1 MFFKIFSAGSY
12 GIEGY
17 TVEAEADITK
27 GIPSFTIVGLPNAEV
42 KESKERIKAAITNS
56 GFRYPNKKIV
66 VNLSPADI
74 KKEGS
79 HYDLQLAIAILREN
93 ENISSDEFSET
104 AFLGELS
111 LDGRLN
117 SINGCTALL
126 LGLAQNK
133 SIKRAIIPHDN
144 HREASMIPNIRVYT
158 AKNLKEVYNILTK
171 QSDILPLE
179 KIKYEPEIN
188 NEKDFRDVKGSLMI
202 KRGAE
207 IAAAGFHNILMIGPP
222 GSGKT
227 MIASRLNTIMPLLN
241 DREYIQVSQIY
252 SFLGNIPE
260 DIINR
265 KRPFR
270 SPHHTMTFT
279 SLIGGGHNSK
289 PGEVVLSHNGI
300 LFMDEFLEFDKK
312 VSQGLRQPLEDKNIT
327 ISRVNQKITY
337 PSDFL
342 LVAATNP
349 CPCGNYMN
357 PVKECTCSF
366 NKISS
371 YLSRA
376 SAPLLDRMDIFIET
390 TPVPYSELVDI
401 NENESSEVIRKRV
414 LKASEIQNERFQN
427 TKINYNSQMNNKQ
440 IEKYC
445 ITTKDAGDLLSM
457 AFDTTGLTARSY
469 HRILKVARS
478 IADMS
483 EKEIID
489 LPHIAE
495 ALNFRKTFNKYW
507 G

>member
-1 MFFKIFSAGSY
+1 MFFKIFSAGSH

-17 TVEAEADITK
+17 AVEAEADITK

-42 KESKERIKAAITNS
+42 KESKERIKSAITNS
-56 GFRYPNKKIV
+56 GFKYPNKKIV

-79 HYDLQLAIAILREN
+79 HYDLPLAMAILREN
-93 ENISSDEFSET
+93 ERISPEEFHET

-117 SINGCTALL
+117 AINGCTALL

-133 SIKRAIIPHDN
+133 TIKRAIIPFDN
-144 HREASMIPNIRVYT
+144 CMEACMIPNLKIYP
-158 AKNLKEVYNILTK
+158 AKNLKEVYGILTGQCELK
-171 QSDILPLE
+171 QLE
-179 KIKYEPEIN
+179 KVEHEPEVN
-188 NEKDFRDVKGSLMI
+188 DDRDFRDVKGSLMI

-241 DREYIQVSQIY
+241 DKEYIQVSQIY
-252 SFLGNIPE
+252 SFLGNIPF
-260 DIINR
+260 DIIKR

-270 SPHHTMTFT
+270 SPHHTMTYT

-312 VSQGLRQPLEDKNIT
+312 VTQGLRQPLEDKNIT
-327 ISRVNQKITY
+327 ISRVNQKMTY

-349 CPCGNYMN
+349 CPCGNYLN
-357 PVKECTCSF
+357 PAKECTCSV

-376 SAPLLDRMDIFIET
+376 SAPLLDRIDIFMET
-390 TPVPYSELVDI
+390 APVPYSDLTDRND
-401 NENESSEVIRKRV
+401 NETSEQIRKRV
-414 LKASEIQNERFQN
+414 LNAAGIQKERFKN

-445 ITTKDAGDLLSM
+445 MTTKDASDLLKM
-457 AFDTTGLTARSY
+457 AFDSTGLTARSY
-469 HRILKVARS
+469 HRVLKVART

-483 EKEIID
+483 AVEVID
-489 LPHIAE
+489 IPHIAE

>member
-1 MFFKIFSAGSY
+1 MFFKIFSAGSH

-17 TVEAEADITK
+17 AVEAEADITK

-42 KESKERIKAAITNS
+42 KESKERIKSAITNS
-56 GFRYPNKKIV
+56 GFKYPNKKIV

-79 HYDLQLAIAILREN
+79 HYDLPLAIAILREN
-93 ENISSDEFSET
+93 ESISSDEFTET

-117 SINGCTALL
+117 AVNGCTALL
-126 LGLAQNK
+126 LGLAQNQN
-133 SIKRAIIPHDN
+133 IKRAIIPFDN
-144 HREASMIPNIRVYT
+144 CMEACMIPDLKIYP
-158 AKNLKEVYNILTK
+158 AKNLKEVYGILTGQFDVK
-171 QSDILPLE
+171 PLE
-179 KIKYEPEIN
+179 KSEYNTEIN
-188 NEKDFRDVKGSLMI
+188 EERDFRDVKGSLML
-202 KRGAE
+202 KRGSE
-207 IAAAGFHNILMIGPP
+207 IAAAGFHNMLMIGPP

-227 MIASRLNTIMPLLN
+227 MVASRLNTIMPLLN
-241 DREYIQVSQIY
+241 DKEYIQVSQIY
-252 SFLGNIPE
+252 SFLGNIPD
-260 DIINR
+260 DIIKR

-270 SPHHTMTFT
+270 SPHHTMTYT

-312 VSQGLRQPLEDKNIT
+312 VTQGLRQPLEDKNIT
-327 ISRVNQKITY
+327 ISRVNQKLTY

-349 CPCGNYMN
+349 CPCGNHMN
-357 PVKECTCSF
+357 PLKECTCSPTR
-366 NKISS
+366 ISS

-376 SAPLLDRMDIFIET
+376 SAPLLDRIDIFMET
-390 TPVPYSELVDI
+390 SPVPYSDLTDK
-401 NENESSEVIRKRV
+401 NENETSEQIRKRV
-414 LKASEIQNERFQN
+414 LNAAEIQRERFKN
-427 TKINYNSQMNNKQ
+427 TKINYNSQMNNKH

-445 ITTKDAGDLLSM
+445 NPTKDATALLKM
-457 AFDTTGLTARSY
+457 AFDSTGLTARSY
-469 HRILKVARS
+469 HRVLKVARS
-478 IADMS
+478 IADMD
-483 EKEIID
+483 EKDMID
-489 LPHIAE
+489 VPHVAE